1 MTSPQPPALSLAQ
14 IVERMRADAAA
25 GVHMAHSA
33 LASLAAAGIGLPQDW
48 RAALGRLAQA
58 AQLGSATAEGQLQA
72 LADLAPERTPPSP
85 PTATAETFSASPH
98 IRALRGF
105 LPASACAWLI
115 GLAQGRVAP
124 ARIYGQSAGGEV
136 AAGRSNS
143 AFEIGLLNADVVVH
157 AVRARI
163 AAALSVD
170 VRRLENTQ
178 VLHYAPEQQ
187 FAPHVDYLDDAHP
200 DVVARGQ
207 RALTFLVY
215 LNDAYA
221 GGETAFPRLGLAFKG
236 APGDALA
243 FDNVDADGRG
253 DPRTLHTGTA
263 PLSGEKWLLSQWV
276 RTRPT
281 PPPQ

>member
-33 LASLAAAGIGLPQDW
+33 LAALSAAGIGMRQDW
-48 RAALGRLAQA
+48 RAALDGLAQA
-58 AQLGSATAEGQLQA
+58 AQLGSVTAEGQLQV
-72 LADLAPERTPPSP
+72 LAQLAPERAPPP
-85 PTATAETFSASPH
+85 PTPAALSTSPH
-98 IRALRGF
+98 IRILRGF
-105 LPASACAWLI
+105 LPAPACGWLI
-115 GLAQGRVAP
+115 SLAQGRVAP

-163 AAALSVD
+163 ASALEVD
-170 VRRLENTQ
+170 VRQLENTQ
-178 VLHYAPEQQ
+178 VLHYAPGQQ
-187 FAPHVDYLDDAHP
+187 FAPHVDYLAGDHP
-200 DVVARGQ
+200 DVLARGQ
-207 RALTFLVY
+207 RAATLLVY
-215 LNDAYA
+215 LNDAYE
-221 GGETAFPRLGLAFKG
+221 GGETAFPRLDLAFRG

-243 FDNVDADGRG
+243 FDNVEPGGIG
-253 DPRTLHTGTA
+253 DPRTLHAGTA

-276 RTRPT
+276 RTRAT
-281 PPPQ
+281 PLPQ